1 MASQTSYKDEK
12 KKTTV
17 RQIFWIKK
25 KNKFLTDPVRAVWKL
40 VRKISSETLGT
51 KGFNPNRD
59 ADMSMQTIPLKWR
72 SL

>member
-1 MASQTSYKDEK
+1 MASQTSSKDEK

-25 KNKFLTDPVRAVWKL
+25 KTKYLTDPERAVWKL
-40 VRKISSETLGT
+40 MRKISSETLGT

-59 ADMSMQTIPLKWR
+59 ADMSMKIIPLKWR

>member
-17 RQIFWIKK
+17 KRICWIK

-40 VRKISSETLGT
+40 MRKISSETLGT
-51 KGFNPNRD
+51 KVFNPNRD
-59 ADMSMQTIPLKWR
+59 ADMSMRTIPLKWR

>member
-1 MASQTSYKDEK
+1 MD
-12 KKTTV
+12 
-17 RQIFWIKK
+17 KK

-40 VRKISSETLGT
+40 VRKISSETLVT